1 MSKNGWRLDI
11 LNAEVEL
18 QELAISFNQTGNEY
32 MAEKL
37 SSIGFAIRDAKEL
50 ANKEVFKAI
59 NNEIITGE

>member
-1 MSKNGWRLDI
+1 MSENGWRMDI
-11 LNAEVEL
+11 ANAEMEL

-37 SSIGFAIRDAKEL
+37 SSLGFAIRDARER
-50 ANKEVFKAI
+50 ANTEVFKAI